1 MHVYISMSIVISIN
15 NFQAA
20 ECFTHIF
27 QHARLFTD
35 HINIMFE
42 KERMYIQSMDSTR
55 VSIFEIYLPAAW
67 FCKYEHTGEQTITLG
82 INSSM
87 LFKVLNTR
95 DKSQTLNIKCNSDD
109 DDKLFIDFNSDDKS
123 IFDKNFE
130 IPLMDL
136 DTEIMAIPES
146 DSDAEFSIS
155 SSNFA
160 SIINQLKLFGETI
173 EINCTEEK
181 IELQSISQ
189 EAGKMTVNIDI
200 DELTSYSIN
209 EGETMQL
216 SFSLNILHN
225 ICQYNKLAREMELHL
240 TNNFPLKLIYHINNN
255 NTDAKLVFYLAPKID
270 DN

>member
-1 MHVYISMSIVISIN
+1 MSINIALN
-15 NFQAA
+15 NFQVA

-55 VSIFEIYLPAAW
+55 VSIFEVYLPAEW
-67 FCKYEHTGEQTITLG
+67 FCKYEHIGEQTLTLG
-82 INSSM
+82 ISSAM

-95 DKSQTLNIKCNSDD
+95 DKNQTLNIKHSSGE
-109 DDKLFIDFNSDDKS
+109 DDKLFIFFDSDDKS
-123 IFDKNFE
+123 IFDKHFE
-130 IPLMDL
+130 LPLIDL
-136 DTEIMAIPES
+136 ESEIMAIPES

-155 SSNFA
+155 SANFS

-173 EINCTEEK
+173 EMNCTEEK
-181 IELQSISQ
+181 IELLSISQ
-189 EAGKMTVNIDI
+189 EAGKMTVDIDI

-209 EGETMQL
+209 EGETMNL

-225 ICQYNKLAREMELHL
+225 ICQYNKLTKEMELHL
-240 TNNFPLKLIYHINNN
+240 TNNYPLKLIYHLNNN
-255 NTDAKLVFYLAPKID
+255 NAEGKLVFYLAPKID